1 MTTQGR
7 SKVPKLELHKIANH
21 WHAGE
26 SGCGSLIVGLKEQL
40 GQIHSGE
47 LLQVTALN
55 SGARADLPAW
65 CRVTGHALVSADHPT
80 YVLRKKGD

>member
-1 MTTQGR
+1 
-7 SKVPKLELHKIANH
+7 
-21 WHAGE
+21 
-26 SGCGSLIVGLKEQL
+26 VGLKEQL